1 MTCKTVGTVFRS
13 TLALQNALGSGLLPL
28 RDLFPHGKARWGTWN
43 LAVGMTKPVPLC
55 ILSRARIWGRCRKCT
70 NQSSEIHS
78 VISQDPTFETAS
90 LRPPGA
96 FCILVGSWIA
106 LQAVRFALA
115 QFCRTPT
122 VWWRLF
128 WVHLTFMF
136 FKSRRCPW
144 PCKLGPI
151 WPCRL
156 GPTAPIW
163 NSESGSVFGIF
174 Q

>member
-1 MTCKTVGTVFRS
+1 MLWGVASCLFEICFHMGKQGGG
-13 TLALQNALGSGLLPL
+13 LEILQWEWPNLFLCASWAGPGS
-28 RDLFPHGKARWGTWN
+28 
-43 LAVGMTKPVPLC
+43 
-55 ILSRARIWGRCRKCT
+55 WGRCRKCT

-78 VISQDPTFETAS
+78 VRSQDPTFETAS

-106 LQAVRFALA
+106 LQAVRFELA